1 MSTPFIIGGLVAII
15 VSLVLYALL
24 MPKGNNGQ
32 VFNSEEMK
40 DSGLLLRMMSSIGN
54 DFYNALPEGV
64 IDQNKRRSANPR
76 VESLIVRSGNPWNLN
91 VTEFVSLQY
100 LSAFLGFI
108 AGWLAWFGLSVFT
121 EIPWFVVVGLVTLFA
136 FFIPRIKYS
145 EQAKARDLEFK
156 RQLPEA
162 LDLLIISLSG
172 GRTFT
177 QSVREIIPNMNE
189 SVLKEEFKNI
199 VKSIDSGKTLNEA
212 LDDFATKAPN
222 ESILT
227 FIRSVQSATEVNAPL
242 VETLEARAE
251 ASRQEFFALI
261 HEKTAQLES
270 KIFMALTP
278 TMMPAVMIIAI
289 APSAFSMMGT
299 LGS

>member
-1 MSTPFIIGGLVAII
+1 MTAPFIIGGLVAII
-15 VSLVLYALL
+15 ASLVMYAMF

-32 VFNSEEMK
+32 VFNTEDAK
-40 DSGLLLRMMSSIGN
+40 DSGTLLRIMSSIGN
-54 DFYNALPEGV
+54 DFFNALPEGIV
-64 IDQNKRRSANPR
+64 DKSKRRTVNPK

-91 VTEFVSLQY
+91 ASEFVFLQY
-100 LSAFLGFI
+100 LGAFLGFI
-108 AGWLAWFGLSVFT
+108 TGWIAWFGISVFT
-121 EIPWFVVVGLVTLFA
+121 DVPWFVVVGLVTIFA
-136 FFIPRIKYS
+136 FFIPKIKYRD
-145 EQAKARDLEFK
+145 QAKARDLEFK

-172 GRTFT
+172 GRTFA

-199 VKSIDSGKTLNEA
+199 VKSVDTGKTLNEA
-212 LDDFATKAPN
+212 LDSFADKAPN

-227 FIRSVQSATEVNAPL
+227 FVRSVQAATEVNAPL

-278 TMMPAVMIIAI
+278 TMMPAVLIIAV
-289 APSAFSMMGT
+289 APSAFSMMST
-299 LGS
+299 IGS